1 MGKVTGAN
9 LIHGLIRKRGE
20 VAGQLKVAQKAM
32 EAVKDDLAAI
42 DRALEICGYKGNPS
56 GIAPRGKYKQMFG
69 RSELKRLI
77 LDQLRMGPKDDEA
90 IVGAIILAKGWTAT
104 DELHADVLK
113 RVRHAIQRLR
123 NTDYVVQ
130 DFGPDGAL
138 WKLRV
143 SGR

>member
-1 MGKVTGAN
+1 MGTRNGAN
-9 LIHGLIRKRGE
+9 LIHGLVRKRSE

-56 GIAPRGKYKQMFG
+56 GIAPRTKYKQMFG
-69 RSELKRLI
+69 RSELKRAI
-77 LDQLRMGPKDDEA
+77 LDQLRTGPKDDETIA
-90 IVGAIILAKGWTAT
+90 AQIIADKGWTVS

-130 DFGPDGAL
+130 DFGPDGVL
-138 WKLRV
+138 WKRA
-143 SGR
+143 